1 MNTRTQN
8 DLNWLD
14 RAVLGLALIKVD
26 MDYRDKWAIRYGKSA
41 LAITIAGHLLF
52 VCRDVLGQPMPSRFL
67 TTILGFMIA
76 ALCYVPIHL
85 LTRPSEDFQDIELS
99 SGSRWAHRAWGLLI
113 GPLSLLVWIPLWIFV
128 L

>member
-1 MNTRTQN
+1 MSTRTGD

-26 MDYRDKWAIRYGKSA
+26 IDYRDKWAIRYGKIFIA
-41 LAITIAGHLLF
+41 LSVATHILLF
-52 VCRDVLGQPMPSRFL
+52 SRDVLEQPTSSRFV

-76 ALCYVPIHL
+76 ALCYVPIHM
-85 LTRPSEDFQDIELS
+85 LTRPSEDFQHVELS
-99 SGSRWAHRAWGLLI
+99 YRSRWAHRAWGLFV
-113 GPLSLLVWIPLWIFV
+113 GPLSLLVWIPLRIFV